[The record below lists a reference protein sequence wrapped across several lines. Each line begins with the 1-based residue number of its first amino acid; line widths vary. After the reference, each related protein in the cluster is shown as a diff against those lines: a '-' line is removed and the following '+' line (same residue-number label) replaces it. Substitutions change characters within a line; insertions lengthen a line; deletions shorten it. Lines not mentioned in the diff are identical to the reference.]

1 MKMKNYLAGAALL
14 IATSCVAQAQ
24 QETEWKQVLNMP
36 KGQSM
41 PREGAEILGIELG
54 DSYAEAKAKLEKLG
68 TESAPQNRSGSPL
81 KETSLTFRLQPQ
93 GASQVTALSFVSVI
107 LLGRTMPGVSR
118 PYEDNLQVYF
128 SAPSSGHQVKGI
140 ERSISYNAEG
150 DQPRVSEIIGRLK
163 EKMKVEPQ
171 FYESRETAEY
181 VFQFNDGKAFTPP
194 RTPVNECHAAF
205 EVKDSASI
213 SSINPKGICDA
224 VMIVKVNFGISR
236 DHAKYILFRLG
247 DNERTKANLTAD
259 FGFIRE
265 YVRALQERSKGAPP
279 KL

>member
-1 MKMKNYLAGAALL
+1 MRNYLAGAALL
-14 IATSCVAQAQ
+14 IAASGAAQAQ
-24 QETEWKQVLNMP
+24 QGSEWKQVLNLP

-54 DSYAEAKAKLEKLG
+54 DGYAEAKAKLEKLG
-68 TESAPQNRSGSPL
+68 AEGAPQNRPGSPL
-81 KETSLTFRLQPQ
+81 KEISLTFRLQPS

-107 LLGRTMPGVSR
+107 SLDRMMPGVSR
-118 PYEDNLQVYF
+118 PYEDSLRVYF
-128 SAPSSGHQVKGI
+128 SAPSSGHQIKGV
-140 ERSISYNAEG
+140 ERSISYNAES

-171 FYESRETAEY
+171 FYESRETAEF

-194 RTPVNECHAAF
+194 RTPVNECHTWF
-205 EVKDSASI
+205 EVTDSASI
-213 SSINPKGICDA
+213 SSINPKGNCDA

-236 DHAKYILFRLG
+236 DHAKYILFRLS
-247 DNERTKANLTAD
+247 DNERIKANLTAD

-265 YVRALQERSKGAPP
+265 YVRAFQERSKGAPP